1 MRIPL
6 YTSWQEGKAEQS
18 ALQFE
23 KIKSE
28 TKLIKERTTALE
40 GLTIAKNQAL
50 KVISDITHKPA
61 MTLNDELYGG
71 SGKPY
76 ESRVWNGSHKNARRL
91 SRIAEFESPAAQA
104 MIGRFV
110 DMVIGPRLDL
120 QASPLWDLIPGSP
133 TAPEER
139 QKLLKLIEARYKLYS
154 SKKTVSY
161 DAENNNYK
169 LSRQLFEELIIDG
182 EYFVI
187 LRYSATRKKNPL
199 TLQQIKPDHVQ
210 RVDSKVA
217 IGNTEVDGIE
227 RDARGRA
234 VAYHIIMDPA
244 KSKSVRVPRFG
255 TRSGRTF
262 VIHNKIGRGRRGVGL
277 LAGIITELTKLAD
290 YQALEI
296 QAAVINALFALSIE
310 TAIGGENKTIVTKRG
325 INGIDDQPAADAVNA
340 VSGANFTA
348 DLNKTAF
355 NNGGIIVQNMGEG
368 QTLKSH
374 DTKRPTANFEEF
386 FNAVKRNLFSAKGMS
401 IAVADYKFDGSY
413 SAARGELLVFW
424 TRVMTLRFD
433 HMTDYES
440 VIYQMWLWGEVDRG
454 KISLPGWEDDEIRE
468 AWSNAHWS
476 GPQRPDIDPLRSF
489 KAAEGEVKEG
499 FKTRQMTTSERG
511 GGDYDE
517 NAQRLISENEQIAVA
532 NKPVVELDK
541 TTFSFSENKTESETT
556 TIESGGGE

>member
-40 GLTIAKNQAL
+40 GLTVAKNQAL

-76 ESRVWNGSHKNARRL
+76 ESRVWNGTHKNARRL
-91 SRIAEFESPAAQA
+91 SRIAEFESPSAQA
-104 MIGRFV
+104 MVGRFV

-133 TAPEER
+133 SEPEAR

-161 DAENNNYK
+161 NLENNSYK
-169 LSRQLFEELIIDG
+169 LSRQLFEELLIDG

-199 TLQQIKPDHVQ
+199 TIQQIKPENVQ
-210 RVDSKVA
+210 RIDSKVV

-227 RDARGRA
+227 YDARGRA
-234 VAYHIIMDPA
+234 VAYHIMTSQKDQENN
-244 KSKSVRVPRFG
+244 KSVRIPRFG

-310 TAIGGENKTIVTKRG
+310 TEIGGENKTIVTKRG
-325 INGIDDQPAADAVNA
+325 INGIDDQSTTDTVNA

-424 TRVMTLRFD
+424 TRIMTKRFD

-454 KISLPGWEDDEIRE
+454 KIELSGWEDDEIRE

-499 FKTRQMTTSERG
+499 FKTNQQATAERG
-511 GGDYDE
+511 GGDFDE
-517 NAQRLISENEQIAVA
+517 NIERLITENQKKAEA
-532 NKPVVELDK
+532 NEPIITLDK
-541 TTFSFSENKTESETT
+541 TTHSFSENKTESETT
-556 TIESGGGE
+556 SREE

>member
-1 MRIPL
+1 MRIPII
-6 YTSWQEGKAEQS
+6 TARQERTQEREI
-18 ALQFE
+18 LQFE

-28 TKLIKERTTALE
+28 TKLIKDRTKAID
-40 GLTIAKNQAL
+40 GLTVAKNKAL
-50 KVISDITHKPA
+50 KVITDIANKPA

-71 SGKPY
+71 ANRPY
-76 ESRVWNGSHKNARRL
+76 QSRVWNGTHKNARRL

-110 DMVIGPRLDL
+110 DMVIGPRLNL
-120 QASPLWDLIPGSP
+120 QASPLWELILGVP

-139 QKLLKLIEARYKLYS
+139 QKLLKLIEARYKLWS

-161 DAENNNYK
+161 NAENNSYK
-169 LSRQLFEELIIDG
+169 LSRQLFEELLIDG

-199 TLQQIKPDHVQ
+199 TIQQIKPDHVQ
-210 RVDSKVA
+210 KVDSQIVK
-217 IGNTEVDGIE
+217 GNTEVDGIE
-227 RDARGRA
+227 YGTRGQA
-234 VAYHIIMDPA
+234 VAYHIIMDPK

-277 LAGIITELTKLAD
+277 LAGIITELTKLSD
-290 YQALEI
+290 LQGLELQAM
-296 QAAVINALFALSIE
+296 VINALFAVAIE
-310 TAIGGENKTIVTKRG
+310 TELGGENKDIITKRG
-325 INGIDDQPAADAVNA
+325 ISGIDDQAAIDTVNA
-340 VSGANFTA
+340 VSGADFTA
-348 DLNKTAF
+348 ELNKTAI
-355 NNGGIIVQNMGEG
+355 NNGGFIVQNMGEG
-368 QTLKSH
+368 QKIKSF
-374 DTKRPTANFEEF
+374 DTKRPSNNFEEF
-386 FNAVKRNLFSAKGMS
+386 FKLVKRNIYAAKGMAMS
-401 IAVADYKFDGSY
+401 IADYQFEASY

-454 KISLPGWEDDEIRE
+454 KIKLTGWEEEEIRD

-499 FKTRQMTTSERG
+499 FKTNQQTTAERG
-511 GGDYDE
+511 GGDFDE
-517 NAQRLISENEQIAVA
+517 NIERLKIENEKKADVNEPIITL
-532 NKPVVELDK
+532 EK
-541 TTFSFSENKTESETT
+541 TTHSFSENKTESETT
-556 TIESGGGE
+556 SREG